1 MTRKTAEELEE
12 MRRPSVNTVD
22 RISEN
27 EIIINGHSYEIL
39 QNYREAFD
47 IDQLADRFVNLF
59 SRYDYIVGDVE
70 SNQLRLKGFYED
82 RLEVQNELK
91 ISAFQDYLFEIC
103 GFGSPYFVLQNKDI
117 NERARNRWLK
127 EQEKPKPEQK
137 EIEVRH
143 KESVNRRK
151 NEFVKSVNKGKRRT
165 FKIREKRGQ
174 K

>member
-1 MTRKTAEELEE
+1 MTHKTPEELEE
-12 MRRPSVNTVD
+12 MRRPSVNTID

-27 EIIINGHSYEIL
+27 EIIINGHLYEIL

-47 IDQLADRFVNLF
+47 VEQLADRFVNLF

-70 SNQLRLKGFYED
+70 SNQLRLKGFYKD
-82 RLEVQNELK
+82 QLEVRNELK
-91 ISAFQDYLFEIC
+91 ISSFQDYLYEVC

-117 NERARNRWLK
+117 NERARSRWLK
-127 EQEKPKPEQK
+127 EQEKNKQEK
-137 EIEVRH
+137 KGSEVRH
-143 KESVNRRK
+143 KESVNKRK